1 MSRLPPRTRRPGRP
15 PASERD
21 LDADWSRAEAPRPA
35 GETAAGVTH
44 RRGALTTAS
53 HEIRTPLAAIVG
65 LADLLAAETLTPAQ
79 AALVRAIGI
88 SGRGLLSLV
97 DDLLDVSR
105 ADLGRLGLTPEPT
118 APRALLED
126 VVELIAPRAHAKGLE
141 LALSLTGPL
150 PAEVTVDAGRLRQV
164 LMNLVGNAV
173 KFTAN
178 GGVELAVVAH
188 ARRRGLARLDISVS
202 DTGPGIAEAD
212 QARVFAAF
220 EQAGDAQPGR
230 RDGVGLGLAIARGI
244 VEAMGG
250 VLRLDSTLGK
260 GARFAFTLDLPAS
273 PPAAPA
279 TADLAG
285 RAVLALS
292 PGRFEPA
299 AWRHALA
306 AAGATMEHAE
316 TVWDARRALATRA
329 FDLMLIDHSATGD
342 AVAMLADI
350 GPERPPALV
359 VLGPADRGGLKRFLA
374 AGFAGHLVKPIRQA
388 AFTRVLGPVLAAR
401 PVEAA
406 DPAAPSVAR
415 LPLAVLVVED
425 DEISALLA
433 RTLLL
438 HLGARVDVVGDGAA
452 ALAAW
457 RTATAEAAPYDMILI
472 DQHLPGLDG
481 PETIAALRAEAGAE
495 RARIV
500 AVTADPEVL
509 AADIARAAGADACLV
524 KPLDADALV
533 AAAGGA
539 HAD

>member
-1 MSRLPPRTRRPGRP
+1 MSRLPPRTRRAARP
-15 PASERD
+15 HSSERD
-21 LDADWSRAEAPRPA
+21 LDADWSRADLGGTSASGGA
-35 GETAAGVTH
+35 Q

-79 AALVRAIGI
+79 AALVRAIGV

-105 ADLGRLGLTPEPT
+105 ADLGRLGLSPEPT
-118 APRALLED
+118 SPRALLED

-141 LALSLTGPL
+141 LALSLAGPL

-173 KFTAN
+173 KFTAS

-188 ARRRGLARLDISVS
+188 TRRRGLARLDISVS

-220 EQAGDAQPGR
+220 EQAGDTQPGR

-250 VLRLDSTLGK
+250 ILRLDSALGK
-260 GARFAFTLDLPAS
+260 GARFAFTLDLPATS
-273 PPAAPA
+273 PTSPAM
-279 TADLAG
+279 ADLAG
-285 RAVLALS
+285 RAVLTLS

-299 AWRHALA
+299 AWAGALA
-306 AAGATMEHAE
+306 RAGATMEHVE
-316 TVWDARRALATRA
+316 TVWDARRALTARA

-359 VLGPADRGGLKRFLA
+359 VLGPADRGGVARFLA

-388 AFTRVLGPVLAAR
+388 AFARVLGPVLAAR
-401 PVEAA
+401 PVEATNTA
-406 DPAAPSVAR
+406 TPPLAR
-415 LPLAVLVVED
+415 LPRSVLVVED

-438 HLGARVDVVGDGAA
+438 HLGARVDVVGDGLA
-452 ALAAW
+452 ALATW
-457 RTATAEAAPYDMILI
+457 RAAVDEGAPYDVILV

-481 PETIAALRAEAGAE
+481 PDTIAALRAEAGA
-495 RARIV
+495 ARIV
-500 AVTADPEVL
+500 AISADPGQE

-533 AAAGGA
+533 AAAGVSGA
-539 HAD
+539 D